1 VHVAKVLT
9 LDAENLGLY
18 CVRELQVQPK
28 PQSNV
33 TRTLLEFSRIKNTKI
48 CEKLSI
54 YNHLGNYSK
63 EYIALCKDYYLN
75 F

>member
-1 VHVAKVLT
+1 VAKVLT
-9 LDAENLGLY
+9 LDAESFGLY
-18 CVRELQVQPK
+18 CIRELQVQPK
-28 PQSNV
+28 HHINV
-33 TRTLLEFSRIKNTKI
+33 TRLLLEFSRIKATKI

-54 YNHLGNYSK
+54 HDHLGSYSK